1 MTKELKPKNNGLYL
15 MKNPESGKYIIKI
28 LSKKNN
34 LYNGIIYTENREKV
48 DNTSLTLE
56 IFRREFVKKLT
67 KKDDVTHKK

>member
-1 MTKELKPKNNGLYL
+1 

-28 LSKKNN
+28 VSKKNN
-34 LYNGIIYTENREKV
+34 LYKGMIYTENREKV